1 MERIIKSRT
10 EATRDQAS
18 VRAQQSPWNVRGR
31 ADGQGLT
38 GEQGYEVVA
47 ETEQQS
53 SRATA
58 LAWNVERLVWNI
70 NSWENPSTNAR

>member
-38 GEQGYEVVA
+38 GGAGEQGYEVVA
-47 ETEQQS
+47 ETGG
-53 SRATA
+53 A
-58 LAWNVERLVWNI
+58 LPWSDQLLWPGMWSDWFGI
-70 NSWENPSTNAR
+70 